1 MSSYFKRVLSGGL
14 LWGAALTLFAC
25 LYAAIGVLSYLGLSY
40 YTRGDVVYFLPLPR
54 EDVIHLLLPLI
65 AALPAATLCAE
76 DRSRG
81 YLALVLKRCGNR
93 RYVWRRLSQAVLG
106 AALAVCLGFAAYC
119 AIVYSHS
126 PYTAETDIKEAVS
139 TYLPL
144 MTRHKALPLALDTA
158 FRLAFAAATWA
169 LVAAGCSAFMGEMQ
183 ALLVTVV
190 AYYFLSQL
198 LVGSALNEWMPQR
211 IQMPDLF
218 TTAPLWHYSLRQLV
232 QFLLAALF
240 GGGCLAFA
248 LRPRGGMRP

>member
-1 MSSYFKRVLSGGL
+1 MSSYLKRVLSGGL
-14 LWGAALTLFAC
+14 FWGAALTLFAC
-25 LYAAIGVLSYLGLSY
+25 LYAAMGVLSYLGLSY
-40 YTRGDVVYFLPLPR
+40 YTKGDVVYFLTLPR
-54 EDVIHLLLPLI
+54 GDVVHLLLPLI

-81 YLALVLKRCGNR
+81 YLALVLQRCGNR
-93 RYVWRRLSQAVLG
+93 RYVLRRLSQAVLG

-144 MTRHKALPLALDTA
+144 MTRYRALPLALDTA

-218 TTAPLWHYSLRQLV
+218 TTAPLWHYSQRQLV

-240 GGGCLAFA
+240 GGGCLALA